1 MKVKKYV
8 ASSMPEAMKVIRAEL
23 GPEAVILK
31 SRSVKVGGFMGVF
44 TKKKLEVIAGVD
56 DQVKKTKKYVKNR
69 TDEQLMKQVDELKQL
84 IATVHPL
91 RNTVVE
97 YPLLVQKVI
106 SYLQHQEIEERLL
119 KEVRDKVMELYYT
132 TPSLG
137 DKQVVEW
144 LKSWF
149 EDYLSYSERSKVFQ
163 KKYISVVGP
172 TGVGKTTTLAK
183 LAASCILE
191 QNKRVAFITTDTYR
205 ISAIDQLKTYAS
217 ILNVPIEV
225 CYNNEDFQQ
234 ALQIF
239 NEYDIVFID
248 TAGRNFLDS
257 QYIHDLHNMMS
268 FNEHME
274 TFLVLAATAKMADL
288 RKVYQQFSSIP
299 IDSIILTK
307 LDETTTFGPIINV
320 LTECQLPASFMTIG
334 QDVPDDLEKYT
345 AEKIVDYLFGDWK
358 HE

>member
-31 SRSVKVGGFMGVF
+31 SRSVKVGGFLGAF

-56 DQVKKTKKYVKNR
+56 DQVKKPKKYVKNH
-69 TDEQLMKQVDELKQL
+69 TNEELMKQVNELKQL
-84 IATVHPL
+84 ITTMQPS
-91 RNTVVE
+91 RNTSVE
-97 YPLLVQKVI
+97 YPLLVQKAI
-106 SYLQHQEIEERLL
+106 SFLQHQEIEERLL

-137 DKQVVEW
+137 DKQLVEW
-144 LKSWF
+144 LKNWF
-149 EDYLSYSERSKVFQ
+149 EEYLSHSECSKVFQ
-163 KKYISVVGP
+163 KKYINVVGP

-191 QNKRVAFITTDTYR
+191 QNQRVAFITTDTYR

-217 ILNVPIEV
+217 ILNVPVEV
-225 CYNNEDFQQ
+225 CYNSEDFQQ
-234 ALQIF
+234 ALQRF

-257 QYIHDLHNMMS
+257 QYIHDLHNILS
-268 FNEHME
+268 FNEYME
-274 TFLVLAATAKMADL
+274 TFLVLTATAKMADL
-288 RKVYQQFSSIP
+288 REVYKQFSSIP

-307 LDETTTFGPIINV
+307 LDETTTFGPIINL
-320 LTECQLPASFMTIG
+320 LTECQLPAAFITTG

-345 AEKIVDYLFGDWK
+345 TKKIVDYLFGDWK
-358 HE
+358 YE